1 MDNNLSI
8 IILAAGAGTR
18 MKSSLPKVL
27 HKISGK
33 EMLYYSIKEAK
44 KLSDDIH
51 VVLYHQAQFVQESM
65 EKYFSDITFHIQD
78 HEKYPGTGGAVM
90 GITPKN
96 EKVLVL
102 NGDMPLIEALELQQ
116 LTTLNEKEFKDEK
129 LTMSILELDDASG
142 YGRVVIDKEN
152 VVKIIEQKDCS
163 SYELD
168 IKTANAGIY
177 CFDTQFLLEN
187 LPKLSN
193 ENGQKEYYITDLVE
207 IAVQSGTK
215 VRPIVVK
222 EENFKGVNSKFD
234 LATAEVI
241 HQNRIKENF
250 LKEGVIMRL
259 PDTIYIEEGVSIEGE
274 SIIENGVTLLGNSKI
289 VNSHIKTNSVVE
301 DSILENSDIG
311 PMARIRPLSILK
323 DTHIGNFVEVKK
335 STLTGVK
342 AGHLSYLGDSTID
355 VGSNI
360 GAGTITCNYD
370 GINKYKTIIGKNV
383 FVGSDT
389 QLVAPITIEDD
400 VMIAAGSTITA
411 DVKSGDL
418 ALSRTKQKTITG
430 FFYKFFNKEK
440 K

>member
-1 MDNNLSI
+1 MENNLSI

-18 MKSSLPKVL
+18 MKSSTPKVL
-27 HKISGK
+27 HKISGR
-33 EMLYYSIKEAK
+33 EMLYYSIKEAQ

-51 VVLYHQAQFVQESM
+51 VVLYHQASLVEESM
-65 EKYFSDITFHIQD
+65 GKYFSDITYHTQN
-78 HEKYPGTGGAVM
+78 HEDYPGTGGAVM
-90 GITPKN
+90 GITPKY
-96 EKVLVL
+96 EKTLVL
-102 NGDMPLIEALELQQ
+102 NGDMPLVVADELKQ
-116 LTTLNEKEFKDEK
+116 LTIFNETQVKDEK
-129 LTMSILELDDASG
+129 LTMSVLELECADG

-168 IKTANAGIY
+168 ITTANAGVY

-193 ENGQKEYYITDLVE
+193 ENAQKEYYITDLVE
-207 IAVQSGTK
+207 LAVQSGIK

-222 EENFKGVNSKFD
+222 EENFKGVNSKYD
-234 LATAEVI
+234 LSVAEVI
-241 HQNRIKENF
+241 HQSRIKEMF

-259 PDTIYIEEGVSIEGE
+259 PDTIYIEEGVLIEGE
-274 SIIENGVTLLGNSKI
+274 SILENGVTLLGNSKI

-301 DSILENSDIG
+301 DSILEDSDIG

-342 AGHLSYLGDSTID
+342 AGHLSYLGDCSID
-355 VGSNI
+355 EGSNI

-370 GINKYKTIIGKNV
+370 GKSKYKTIIGKNV

-389 QLVAPITIEDD
+389 QLVAPVTIEDD
-400 VMIAAGSTITA
+400 VMIAAGSTITNN
-411 DVKSGDL
+411 VKSGDL
-418 ALSRTKQKTITG
+418 ALSRTKQKTIAG
-430 FFYKFFNKEK
+430 FFYKFFGK